1 MYSLLGAITRDS
13 IHLIMI
19 QPFNAIATVRLIDV
33 AKHAHSD
40 KNAVLRLHRS
50 RCHPIRSAL
59 PTPPKQT
66 PPSHPP
72 GNLSLRL
79 SLGAKIGEGASGLV
93 YEAVDVS
100 LSRSPK
106 YSQSSLPP
114 LVVKIC
120 RNFQPYKLPRE
131 AFIYEEMEKLHGLVV
146 ARYYGCFETIIPP
159 GVTFPIWQNHE
170 EYSGSDL
177 TESDHPYIPRVLNII
192 VMERLGSQ
200 HLPVGKPFGKPVD
213 EQLRYGLS
221 CQFV

>member
-1 MYSLLGAITRDS
+1 MYSSFYSIIYDS
-13 IHLIMI
+13 IHRTLF
-19 QPFNAIATVRLIDV
+19 QPFNAIATVRLMDV
-33 AKHAHSD
+33 AKHAHSGR
-40 KNAVLRLHRS
+40 NAILKLHRS
-50 RCHPIRSAL
+50 RCHPNRSAL

-200 HLPVGKPFGKPVD
+200 HLPLRKPVD
-213 EQLRYGLS
+213 EKLRYGLS
-221 CQFV
+221 CESV

>member
-1 MYSLLGAITRDS
+1 M
-13 IHLIMI
+13 
-19 QPFNAIATVRLIDV
+19 
-33 AKHAHSD
+33 AKHAHSGR
-40 KNAVLRLHRS
+40 NAILKLHRS
-50 RCHPIRSAL
+50 RCHPNRSAL

-66 PPSHPP
+66 PPSNPP

-131 AFIYEEMEKLHGLVV
+131 AFIYEEMEGLHGLVV
-146 ARYYGCFETIIPP
+146 ARYYGCFETTIPP
-159 GVTFPIWQNHE
+159 GVTFPIWQKYE
-170 EYSGSDL
+170 ESSGSDL
-177 TESDHPYIPRVLNII
+177 IESDHPYIPRVLNII